1 MQCQRASYSCDTMTT
16 KFQTHIL
23 LESRIESIE
32 KDNRALYNGLGER
45 LKRTIELSV
54 MDLESDWTSH
64 VKRCKIIYNGC
75 YIALQTISTIDS
87 TAGFTTLSE
96 ATLALNDEKPSPHV
110 ARRVGLF
117 FPELRRKLV
126 LRLQSRAGHSLELV
140 PVSKPGFNL
149 GFNPHSKTCSVSR
162 FINIFAS

>member
-1 MQCQRASYSCDTMTT
+1 MFDDS
-16 KFQTHIL
+16 
-23 LESRIESIE
+23 LESATCNAREHLFHVIRWRPSSRHVFCSSQES
-32 KDNRALYNGLGER
+32 NR
-45 LKRTIELSV
+45 LKRTIELSI
-54 MDLESDWTSH
+54 MDLESDWKSH

-75 YIALQTISTIDS
+75 YIALQTTPTIDS
-87 TAGFTTLSE
+87 TAGFTTLSD

-110 ARRVGLF
+110 PRRLGGF
-117 FPELRRKLV
+117 SPELRRKLV

-140 PVSKPGFNL
+140 PVSTPGFNL